1 MPVHCCSQAK
11 IAELEATLAA
21 VSAERAALERQRS
34 AGKPPRA
41 PTSGATS
48 PRGAPSSPF
57 GRSTSGGDAAAGL
70 QVASLEIQVRRVIMC
85 LHGPKFGTTS
95 PPGEPLAVPLAAPA
109 GQQQLR
115 YGCRASSSVSGDTGA
130 PHSVHVCAHAQLL
143 TTMCKVCLSV
153 S

>member
-1 MPVHCCSQAK
+1 MPVRCCSQAK
-11 IAELEATLAA
+11 IAELEDTLAA

-85 LHGPKFGTTS
+85 L
-95 PPGEPLAVPLAAPA
+95 
-109 GQQQLR
+109 
-115 YGCRASSSVSGDTGA
+115 
-130 PHSVHVCAHAQLL
+130 
-143 TTMCKVCLSV
+143 
-153 S
+153 